1 MTISD
6 VFKALGPI
14 DLRNVRR
21 DQLLAWVMFLP
32 LLLALILRLLVPWL
46 SQALFARLGFDLRPY
61 YPLILSY
68 SVITM
73 FPATFGVVVGFL
85 LLDERDEGTLTALRV
100 TPLSMTNYFLYRVSL
115 PTVLTFAMM
124 FFAFP
129 IANLGRLDL
138 PAVLVASLAAAPL
151 APLFA
156 LLLAG
161 FAANKVQG
169 FAVIKAVGGILL
181 VVPLFGYF
189 VPARLQ
195 WAFAVLPTFL
205 PMKVYW
211 VLEAG
216 EALPWGY
223 LLMALAYQ
231 AVMTVLLLRRFNLR
245 LRQ

>member
-1 MTISD
+1 MTD
-6 VFKALGPI
+6 VFRALGPI

-21 DQLLAWVMFLP
+21 DELLAWVMFLP
-32 LLLALILRLLVPWL
+32 ILLALIMRLLVPWL
-46 SQALFARLGFDLRPY
+46 SGALWNRFGFDLGPY
-61 YPLILSY
+61 YPLLLSY
-68 SVITM
+68 FIITM
-73 FPATFGVVVGFL
+73 FPATFGTVIGFL

-100 TPLSMTNYFLYRVSL
+100 TPLSMTNYLLYRVSL
-115 PTVLTFAMM
+115 PMALTFIVI
-124 FFAFP
+124 FLAFP

-138 PAVLVASLAAAPL
+138 PAILVAALAAMPL

-181 VVPLFGYF
+181 VVPLFGFF
-189 VPARLQ
+189 VQSPLQ
-195 WAFAVLPTFL
+195 WAFGLLPTFL

-216 EALPWGY
+216 AAFPWVQ
-223 LLMALAYQ
+223 LLLALAYQ
-231 AVMTVLLLRRFNLR
+231 ALLLGLLLRRFNSV